1 MAPPCLVGTLLL
13 LFMVSHTRSGQFHVI
28 GPKAPVIA
36 LVGEE
41 AELSCHLSPMMDA
54 QNMEVRWHR
63 NNPFGLV
70 HLYKNFQDH
79 IEKQKPDYGER
90 TEFLKDN
97 ITKGDVTLRIRHIRP
112 SDGGEYRCLFESS
125 SYFNEAQ
132 FQVLVTGSGT
142 APHIHI
148 DHSAS
153 KGLNLT
159 CMSMGWYPEPEV
171 EWRDLQEQRL
181 APASETKTPEMNGL
195 FRVETS
201 VLLDESTKGNV
212 SCSIRNPVLD
222 VEKEVHI
229 SVSDALFP
237 RVSPWPV
244 AVPVI
249 VVLLVIIGIICVPLV
264 RARKSKGSLKKQHV
278 LLIKKKDK
286 INKEL
291 DRRPFLGEEGLNKV
305 RRFAEDIKL
314 DKATAHPYLSV
325 SADEKYVITVPEKQD
340 VPDIPERFDTL
351 LAVLGQ
357 NSFCGGNHYWEVQ
370 VAGNS
375 RWTVGLC
382 WDSINRK
389 GHYIS
394 ACPENGFWTI
404 CLKKGVDRALSTP
417 RYTLNVP
424 EPLLT
429 VGIFLKYEEGLIFFY
444 NVTDCIILYIFK
456 SNFTKP
462 MRPYFYPGHFIEEN
476 PNGLT
481 ITKVP
486 KTNPP
491 TLPRAEFRSIPMK
504 AIPEVQDNRYSSSRT
519 LKATECED

>member
-1 MAPPCLVGTLLL
+1 VNAH
-13 LFMVSHTRSGQFHVI
+13 LFLDLFINGPQLIILGQFHVI

-249 VVLLVIIGIICVPLV
+249 VVLLVIIGIMLV
-264 RARKSKGSLKKQHV
+264 KVSYLPRKEHTCLVHKLRSWNNISHSAPTAPMFKEWSQLKSPDNIQ
-278 LLIKKKDK
+278 IKAGRLKLEISASGYFKRLSYVK
-286 INKEL
+286 W
-291 DRRPFLGEEGLNKV
+291 RTSSFSS
-305 RRFAEDIKL
+305 EDIKL

-491 TLPRAEFRSIPMK
+491 TLPRAEFR
-504 AIPEVQDNRYSSSRT
+504 
-519 LKATECED
+519 